1 MSIHNL
7 ITQDVLAEICPQFK
21 QLRIERGISI
31 EELHNAVNISVHSL
45 KRMEQGKRLPYSY
58 FKQLANFYGVRVRIV
73 LELKRE

>member
-21 QLRIERGISI
+21 QLRIDRGISI
-31 EELHNAVNISVHSL
+31 EELHNAVNISIHSL

-58 FKQLANFYGVRVRIV
+58 FKRLAKFYGVNIHIV
-73 LELKRE
+73 LE